1 MVMKYEVKSI
11 IVSGYEGEVQKVFSV
26 SHKSLTFFEA
36 PGTSLVKI
44 TFLKFVSKRNIY
56 LKLQKDM

>member
-1 MVMKYEVKSI
+1 MVMKDEVKSI
-11 IVSGYEGEVQKVFSV
+11 IVSSYEGEVQKVFSV
-26 SHKSLTFFEA
+26 SHKNLTFFEA

-44 TFLKFVSKRNIY
+44 TFLKFVNKRNIY